1 MTRSSRPAPCS
12 SPYLKMDLVRHP
24 SFSRCIALLR
34 EWEFVSCTSRTL
46 PIAAYGS
53 LPTISMRGLTQ
64 DLLQQNSAISVIE
77 VVGIL

>member
-34 EWEFVSCTSRTL
+34 ECGVRVLHEPDATHRRLWFPSHHQH
-46 PIAAYGS
+46 A
-53 LPTISMRGLTQ
+53 
-64 DLLQQNSAISVIE
+64 
-77 VVGIL
+77 GIDTRPLATKLCNQRN